1 MIKRFKVVV
10 KYLGTSYFGWQ
21 KQPDVVTVQG
31 RIEEVLS
38 RLHNETVVIYG
49 SGRTDAGVHAKHQVF
64 HFDARSIMSLS
75 KLKYTLNKMLPND
88 IEIIKINYVSFD
100 FHARFSAKKK
110 HYVYRIINKAKEPFN
125 DNLYLLYPEKLNFS
139 SFKIYI
145 KLFEGEHNFANFTSK
160 KEDERN
166 FVRVIE
172 KAYFTKKGNIFEFH
186 FVGEGFMHGQVR
198 MMVGALLATN
208 EGKITKE
215 DIENYLNLKERT
227 IINYKSPAK
236 GLYLEYVGY

>member
-1 MIKRFKVVV
+1 MMKRFKVVI

-21 KQPDVVTVQG
+21 KQPNVITVQG
-31 RIEEVLS
+31 TIEEVLS
-38 RLHNETVVIYG
+38 RLYNETITIYG

-64 HFDARSIMSLS
+64 HFDGRVIMNLN

-88 IEIIKINYVSFD
+88 IEVIKINYAKLD

-110 HYVYRIINKAKEPFN
+110 HYVYRILNKAKDPFN
-125 DNLYLLYPEKLNFS
+125 DNLYLLYPLKLNIS
-139 SFKIYI
+139 EFKANI

-198 MMVGALLATN
+198 MMVGALLAIN